1 MTFAL
6 DQRGPVEFR
15 RENHAV
21 RVYDQLKL
29 VSFRKDAISN
39 YINNF
44 NTKNGHGAQA
54 WWHMAVR
61 LSGIDAASGREGVLA
76 GGEPIASPASLSP
89 EAFNQAKR
97 GFGLLTDTSLGGK
110 AREPHPELRRGPSCA
125 GLPRPQASTYLR
137 KGEADSTILA
147 RSLPLLLF
155 ITQ

>member
-1 MTFAL
+1 MRQGLLRSRRSHGIIGTGSGFEPAQHMRFAL

-15 RENHAV
+15 RRSHPV

-29 VSFRKDAISN
+29 VSFRKSAISN

-44 NTKNGHGAQA
+44 NAKNGHGAQA

-89 EAFNQAKR
+89 EAFNQPK
-97 GFGLLTDTSLGGK
+97 G
-110 AREPHPELRRGPSCA
+110 
-125 GLPRPQASTYLR
+125 AS
-137 KGEADSTILA
+137 AC
-147 RSLPLLLF
+147 
-155 ITQ
+155 